1 MADMNNFEKLKTATV
16 DEFAKWLTELHKEVQ
31 KQAFEAV
38 TDKIKEYIIKPEESQ
53 FEEWEDKSHLKG
65 YKQNK
70 RCSKCGRPIPDKNKS
85 GICCVCS
92 LGRDLSGANNPF
104 YGKTHTEKA
113 KQKMSESAKQR
124 IGDKNQFFGR
134 HHSVLVPWHYL

>member
-53 FEEWEDKSHLKG
+53 FEEWEETTFNF
-65 YKQNK
+65 YKNW
-70 RCSKCGRPIPDKNKS
+70 
-85 GICCVCS
+85 
-92 LGRDLSGANNPF
+92 L
-104 YGKTHTEKA
+104 E
-113 KQKMSESAKQR
+113 SEAE
-124 IGDKNQFFGR
+124 
-134 HHSVLVPWHYL
+134 